1 MKVKKV
7 KVEKRTALMKCAQAG
22 TRVTL
27 ALEWAVALT
36 SSGGQGPPCV
46 CTIASDP
53 HIYS

>member
-36 SSGGQGPPCV
+36 SRQQWTRTTV
-46 CTIASDP
+46 CL
-53 HIYS
+53 HNCY